1 MCLVALDIS
10 LNDSLRKE
18 GLAREII
25 NRIQN
30 IRKDQGLEVTDRIKA
45 TVWAQDILESAL
57 RDNLNYI
64 CSETL
69 CDDIRIVN
77 EIKSDIELVDNI
89 TTQIEI
95 IKS

>member
-1 MCLVALDIS
+1 V
-10 LNDSLRKE
+10 
-18 GLAREII
+18 I

-30 IRKDQGLEVTDRIKA
+30 IRKDLGLEVTDRIKA
-45 TVWAQDILESAL
+45 TLWAQDILESAV

-77 EIKSDIELVDNI
+77 EIKEDKEVIELVDNI

>member
-1 MCLVALDIS
+1 M
-10 LNDSLRKE
+10 RKE
-18 GLAREII
+18 GLAREVI

-30 IRKDQGLEVTDRIKA
+30 IRKDIGLEVTDRIK
-45 TVWAQDILESAL
+45 TTLYAQDILESAI

-77 EIKSDIELVDNI
+77 EIEKSKETINLVDEI

-95 IKS
+95 IKC

>member
-1 MCLVALDIS
+1 MTD
-10 LNDSLRKE
+10 DLRKE
-18 GLAREII
+18 GLAREVI

-45 TVWAQDILESAL
+45 TLSGQDLLQQAV

-69 CDDIRIVN
+69 CDDIRIVH
-77 EIKSDIELVDNI
+77 EITENKEIIELVDNI

-95 IKS
+95 VKI